1 MGSPVIIPFADLSR
15 EHAALRDELHA
26 AAARVLDSGRSL
38 YGPEL
43 EAIEREIADWHGVK
57 YAVGV
62 ASGTDAVE
70 IALRAT
76 SASDPSTGV
85 VDSADV
91 TAMTAPATINA
102 MEASGTIPILK
113 DIDPVTRNARNCD
126 LQVHLYGLAE
136 DATRAD
142 VEDVAHAMGATWNG
156 QLAGTM
162 GRCGALSAYPSKI
175 LGAAGDGGVIIT
187 NDAEIAEACRLI
199 RHYGLT
205 ETRDIQRRGQN
216 SRLSEMQAAIL
227 RVKLPHVNEWIE
239 RRQAIARQY
248 DEELFGHVTIPATLA
263 SEGREDYAHDVEHVY
278 HVYVIESPERDRIAA
293 HLRERGI
300 STMVHYGRA
309 IHQYTRWAHLGEPGQ
324 FPNAERLAA
333 ECLSLPLYPFLRD
346 DEVDAVIAAVKE
358 AT

>member
-1 MGSPVIIPFADLSR
+1 VIVPYCDLAR
-15 EHAALRDELHA
+15 ENVSLLPELTAACE
-26 AAARVLDSGRSL
+26 RVLRSGRVL
-38 YGPEL
+38 YGAEL
-43 EAIEREIADWHGVK
+43 ESFEHEIAEWHGVK

-76 SASDPSTGV
+76 SVGDPSIGV

-102 MEASGTIPILK
+102 MEAAGTVPILR
-113 DIDPVTRNARNCD
+113 DIDPVTRNAPRCD

-136 DATRAD
+136 DARTAD

-156 QLAGTM
+156 HLAGTM
-162 GRCGALSAYPSKI
+162 GKCGAISAYPSKI

-199 RHYGLT
+199 RHYGML
-205 ETRDIQRRGQN
+205 ESKDIERRGQN

-227 RVKLPHVNEWIE
+227 RVKLPHVKKWIA
-239 RRQAIARQY
+239 RRQEIARRY

-263 SEGREDYAHDVEHVY
+263 SDGREDYAHDVEHVY
-278 HVYVIESPERDRIAA
+278 HVYVIEHPERDRIAA

-300 STMVHYGRA
+300 GTMVHYGRA
-309 IHQYTRWAHLGEPGQ
+309 IHQYTRWSHLGEPGQ

-333 ECLSLPLYPFLRD
+333 ECLSLPLYPFMRD
-346 DEVDAVIAAVKE
+346 DEVEAVIKAVRE

>member
-1 MGSPVIIPFADLSR
+1 VIVPYCDLAR

-26 AAARVLDSGRSL
+26 AACRVLDSGRSL

-43 EAIEREIADWHGVK
+43 EAFEREIADWHGVR

-76 SASDPSTGV
+76 SAGDPSTGV
-85 VDSADV
+85 GDTATV

-102 MEASGTIPILK
+102 AEAAGTTPILV
-113 DIDPVTRNARNCD
+113 DIDPVTRNAPRCS

-136 DATRAD
+136 DAAHAD
-142 VEDVAHAMGATWNG
+142 VEDVAHAMGATHNG
-156 QLAGTM
+156 RLAGTM
-162 GRCGALSAYPSKI
+162 GKCGALSMYPSKI

-199 RHYGLT
+199 RHYGIDKGSG
-205 ETRDIQRRGQN
+205 DIKGRGQN

-227 RVKLPHVNEWIE
+227 RVKLPHVKEWIA
-239 RRQAIARQY
+239 RRREIAARY
-248 DEELFGHVTIPATLA
+248 A
-263 SEGREDYAHDVEHVY
+263 SELMGRWNSEHVY
-278 HVYVIESPERDRIAA
+278 HVYVYEHPERDRIAA
-293 HLRERGI
+293 QLASKGI
-300 STMVHYGRA
+300 GVMSHYSRA
-309 IHQYTRWAHLGEPGQ
+309 VHQYTRWAHLGEPGQ
-324 FPNAERLAA
+324 FPNAERLAR
-333 ECLSLPLYPFLRD
+333 ECLSLPCYPFLT
-346 DEVDAVIAAVKE
+346 EAEQDAVIEAVKE

>member
-1 MGSPVIIPFADLSR
+1 MIVPYCDLSR

-43 EAIEREIADWHGVK
+43 EAFEREIAEWHGVK

-76 SASDPSTGV
+76 SAGDPSTGV

-102 MEASGTIPILK
+102 MEAAGTIPILK

-136 DATRAD
+136 PAEGAD
-142 VEDVAHAMGATWNG
+142 VEDVAHSMGATHG
-156 QLAGTM
+156 GKLAGTM
-162 GRCGALSAYPSKI
+162 GRCGAISFYPSKI
-175 LGAAGDGGVIIT
+175 LGACGDGGAIIT
-187 NDAEIAEACRLI
+187 NDKEIADACRLI
-199 RHYGLT
+199 RHYGID
-205 ETRDIQRRGQN
+205 EGDIATRGQN

-227 RVKLPHVNEWIE
+227 RVKLPHVRGWIA
-239 RRQAIARQY
+239 RRQEIAARY
-248 DEELFGHVTIPATLA
+248 SAELAGRVEIPLVPP
-263 SEGREDYAHDVEHVY
+263 SSGHVY
-278 HVYVIESPERDRIAA
+278 HVYVIQHEERDRSAA
-293 HLRERGI
+293 ALRDRGI
-300 STMVHYGRA
+300 GTMVHYGRA
-309 IHQYTRWAHLGEPGQ
+309 IHQYTRWKALGEPGQ

-333 ECLSLPLYPFLRD
+333 ECLSLPIYPFMRD
-346 DEVDAVIAAVKE
+346 DEVEAVIKAVRE
-358 AT
+358 CT